1 MANLT
6 ITNLDVGS
14 VVLSNGQ
21 FDDETLNLD
30 GAQTVAEGT
39 ILARDSVSGK
49 LVLFVPGG
57 AALKSTNDGP
67 FNLNPG
73 DTLVLDVNNV
83 GNATATWDATS
94 ASITDTT
101 TYPVADQDTK
111 TMTITITGGEYDGEV
126 QTVTF
131 NVATTT
137 AALVASGINA
147 QAKGVQASVV
157 GGQVKLTTDGAGS
170 GFDIATGAGTG
181 DLTWGSST
189 AGTGDA
195 ADINAVTATEV
206 KTVVEADTTA
216 TVTVVGA
223 AAVFKATTEL
233 DFISGN
239 ALTPLGLSV
248 ETITANENGIPKAL
262 ITYDLTG
269 ANGDNAIRALLSGE
283 VKADRLVIADGS
295 SVTAAIKDQLRDYG
309 GIVAL
314 TTRQLAELDNQ

>member
-1 MANLT
+1 MPNLT
-6 ITNLDVGS
+6 ITNLDLS
-14 VVLSNGQ
+14 NVVLK
-21 FDDETLNLD
+21 DPKYRDETLNLS
-30 GAQTVAEGT
+30 GAQTVSEGQL
-39 ILARDSVSGK
+39 LARDSVSLK
-49 LVLFVPGG
+49 LVNFVPGG

-67 FNLNPG
+67 FNLDPA
-73 DTLVLDVNNV
+73 DTIVIDVNDV
-83 GNATATWDATS
+83 GNATCTWDAAS
-94 ASITDTT
+94 ATITDTT

-111 TMTITITGGEYDGEV
+111 TMTITITGGEYDAVV

-147 QAKGVQASVV
+147 QAKGVQAAVV

-206 KTVVEADTTA
+206 KTVIEADSTA
-216 TVTVVGA
+216 TVTVSGD
-223 AAVFKATTEL
+223 AAVIKATTEL
-233 DFISGN
+233 DFISGL
-239 ALTPLGLSV
+239 ALTKLGLSV

-262 ITYDLTG
+262 LSYELAG
-269 ANGDNAIRALLSGE
+269 ANGDNAVRALVGGE
-283 VKADRLVIADGS
+283 VRDDKLVIADGS
-295 SVTAAIKDQLRDYG
+295 SVTNTIRDQLRDYG
-309 GIVAL
+309 IIPVAVD
-314 TTRQLAELDNQ
+314 ELNIQDNQ